1 MIKNIIISIVLFIF
15 VLTVPYIVNA
25 GVVLDAKNQTPS
37 GAWVDPNTT
46 VAHGDFFVSKDGLL
60 CANRV
65 WQVNING
72 LMTPSRKCR
81 LPNGAWQTFLF
92 Q

>member
-1 MIKNIIISIVLFIF
+1 MIRNVIISIVLFVI
-15 VLTVPYIVNA
+15 VLTIPYIANA
-25 GVVLDAKNQTPS
+25 GVVLDPKNETPS

-46 VAHGDFFVSKDGLL
+46 EGHGDFFVSKDGLL
-60 CANRV
+60 CANRI
-65 WQVNING
+65 WQVNVNG

-81 LPNGAWQTFLF
+81 LPDGAWQTFLF

>member
-1 MIKNIIISIVLFIF
+1 MIKNI
-15 VLTVPYIVNA
+15 VLTVIFFITVLTIPYIVDA
-25 GVVLDAKNQTPS
+25 GVVLDPKNQTPS
-37 GAWVDPNTT
+37 GSWVDPNYDH
-46 VAHGDFFVSKDGLL
+46 ASGDYFVSKDGLL

-72 LMTPSRKCR
+72 IMTPSRKCR
-81 LPNGAWQTFLF
+81 LPDGAWQTFLF

>member
-1 MIKNIIISIVLFIF
+1 MIKDV
-15 VLTVPYIVNA
+15 VLTVIFFLTVLSIPYIVDA
-25 GVVLDAKNQTPS
+25 GVVLDPKNHTPS
-37 GAWVDPNTT
+37 GAWVDPNYQQTE
-46 VAHGDFFVSKDGLL
+46 GDYFVSKDGLL

-72 LMTPSRKCR
+72 IMTPSRKCR
-81 LPNGAWQTFLF
+81 LPDGAWQTFLF

>member
-1 MIKNIIISIVLFIF
+1 MIKNVILSVIFFIIVLSI
-15 VLTVPYIVNA
+15 PYCVNA
-25 GVVLDAKNQTPS
+25 GVVLDAKNKTPS
-37 GAWVDPNTT
+37 GAWVNPNTT
-46 VAHGDFFVSKDGLL
+46 DSVGEYFVSKDGLL

-81 LPNGAWQTFLF
+81 LPDGAWQTFLF